1 MASISD
7 RTGNVIKR
15 AEQALMAAKNAAL
28 RPLGLTVPQYA
39 ALFLLAEQPGLSG
52 AELARRALVT
62 PQTMST
68 VLANLERKGLIERS
82 THPIHTSIVEI
93 RLTRPGAEVLSAA
106 DDAAIRVEAAIDDV
120 LRSDRA
126 SLHQLLARAIQALDD
141 DRAR

>member
-82 THPIHTSIVEI
+82 THPIHTRIVEI